1 MFKGLMFRRH
11 NSRYDGSK
19 PQTQQLHMIDDSK
32 AIIDQFL
39 ARKISI
45 EIYINNTSWSNEI
58 GMPRQV
64 YLNAQM

>member
-1 MFKGLMFRRH
+1 MTEV
-11 NSRYDGSK
+11 N
-19 PQTQQLHMIDDSK
+19 QTQQLHMIDDSK